1 MEAMV
6 IFQFAHSEITRH
18 SKFSTAE
25 NLFPLC
31 QMVERGVWEEPS
43 DARLAHV
50 CHDPRKAAAFG
61 EQLWYGQVPGSFDV
75 R

>member
-1 MEAMV
+1 MICLSDMV
-6 IFQFAHSEITRH
+6 IFQFAHSEMTRH

-50 CHDPRKAAAFG
+50 CHDPRDG
-61 EQLWYGQVPGSFDV
+61 CVWGTTLVCGD
-75 R
+75 